1 MVPRRWVKYVVM
13 EAHSSKNYYISL
25 VILLFM
31 ISEWFQRVGSSVP
44 RGFSRYFILELLKTK
59 AYTGKE
65 IIDHAAEQSNGVWKP
80 SPGLIYP
87 LLGRLLDE
95 GLIEEAKDGK
105 YQLTKKGI
113 ETAADVDKINDIVRK
128 QLDVLFRLGNVGRFV
143 TMDLLEKMSS
153 IGSILD
159 SNFAN
164 MTSEETQK
172 YRKFLEAELKKI
184 DEKDIKKGKEIK
196 IE

>member
-1 MVPRRWVKYVVM
+1 
-13 EAHSSKNYYISL
+13 
-25 VILLFM
+25 M

-44 RGFSRYFILELLKTK
+44 RGFSRYFILELLKK
-59 AYTGKE
+59 DSRTGKE
-65 IIDHAAEQSNGVWKP
+65 IIDYAIEQSNGIWKP

-95 GLIEEAKDGK
+95 DLIEETKDGK

-113 ETAADVDKINDIVRK
+113 ETAKDVDKINDIVRK

-143 TMDLLEKMSS
+143 ALDLLEKIST
-153 IGSILD
+153 IGSILS
-159 SNFAN
+159 SNFVN
-164 MTSEETQK
+164 MTNEETQK
-172 YRKFLEAELKKI
+172 YKKFLESELRKI
-184 DEKDIKKGKEIK
+184 NEVNLTKVGKEIK

>member
-1 MVPRRWVKYVVM
+1 
-13 EAHSSKNYYISL
+13 
-25 VILLFM
+25 M

-44 RGFSRYFILELLKTK
+44 RGFSRYFILELLKKK
-59 AYTGKE
+59 AHTGKE
-65 IIDHAAEQSNGVWKP
+65 IINYAAEQSNGIWKP

-95 GLIEEAKDGK
+95 GLIEESKDGR
-105 YQLTKKGI
+105 YQLTKKGV
-113 ETAADVDKINDIVRK
+113 ETAQDVDKVNEIVKK

-143 TMDLLEKMSS
+143 AIDILEKISTM
-153 IGSILD
+153 GSILS

-164 MTSEETQK
+164 MTEEETKK
-172 YRKFLEAELKKI
+172 YKEFLELELKKI
-184 DEKDIKKGKEIK
+184 QNKDLKKKGKEIK